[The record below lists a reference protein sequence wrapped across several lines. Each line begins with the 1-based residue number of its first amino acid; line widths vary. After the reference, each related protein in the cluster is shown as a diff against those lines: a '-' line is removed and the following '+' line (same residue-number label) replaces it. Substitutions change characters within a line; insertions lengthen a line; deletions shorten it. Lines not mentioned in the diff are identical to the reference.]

1 MNCTLT
7 KFRTGLPLWWDRQ
20 VAIRTAVIKN
30 CQAMMFIVI
39 GVIILGLAYLY
50 VAALLNL
57 NLYAWWSL
65 TIVTGAVIC
74 YGIHRFFKNV
84 CELAE

>member
-1 MNCTLT
+1 
-7 KFRTGLPLWWDRQ
+7 

-57 NLYAWWSL
+57 NPYAWWTL
-65 TIVTGAVIC
+65 ITATGTAI
-74 YGIHRFFKNV
+74 YYIIRMFFKVV
-84 CELAE
+84 CEMGDW